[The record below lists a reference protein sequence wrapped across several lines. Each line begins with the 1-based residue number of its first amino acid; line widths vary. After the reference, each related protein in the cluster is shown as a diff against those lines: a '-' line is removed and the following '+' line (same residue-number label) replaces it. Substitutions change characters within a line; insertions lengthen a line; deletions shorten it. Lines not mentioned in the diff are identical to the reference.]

1 MKAPLEWLKEYVE
14 INVSTEELC
23 EIMAMH
29 GLCTEEVTTAY
40 AEQDGVVIGRLMEIT
55 KHPNA
60 DKLQVCRVDVGKT
73 VLQIVTGASNVYEG
87 MICPVA
93 TNGALLPTG
102 KKIVSG
108 ELRGEKSSGMLCSGQ
123 ELLVQEEDIKNAG
136 VDGILD
142 MGEGYAA
149 QIGQPFFGA
158 IGLDG
163 EVIDFEISANRADCM
178 SIIGIAREIAAALG
192 TKLTLP
198 EIHVEPDSSRKAC
211 DYVKADIEDYDLC
224 PRYTARVFEEIK
236 VTDSP
241 TWMQRRLQAAG
252 VRPISSIVD
261 ITNYVML
268 ELGQPLHA
276 FDYSC
281 IQNGHIIVR
290 RAKENEETT
299 TLDGRKHVLHPDI
312 LCIADEKGAVG
323 LAGVMGG
330 ENSEITENTRMVLLE
345 SAKFDGANIR
355 HTSKE
360 LGIFSEAAARY
371 TKGTDEVNA
380 EIASVRAA
388 QLLQAIGCGKVLK
401 GMVDVKRE
409 EIQPRVILVRPC
421 RVNDLLGTNLPEEVM
436 IECLHRELIEVELN
450 DDLEMV
456 CTIPHYRQ
464 DILLEEDVIEEI
476 AKVYGYDNIP
486 MEEME
491 GVLSGGG
498 LTRAQ
503 KLKQQVRQT
512 MASMGCFETMSFAFI
527 GETLFDNAGFSK
539 EDSRRD
545 CVKIINPLSEE
556 YALMRTT
563 LIPSI
568 LPGVALN
575 MKNKIYHAPLFEIS
589 NVYLKQEEGCLPKQ
603 KSHLCIGACGEAFFE
618 IKGMLELLRKE
629 LGCTEELEYRA
640 EGPEY
645 YHPGRKAGIYL
656 KGEKIGEMGELHPDV
671 LEKQDMDK
679 RACVAEIDLD
689 ALIAASGEE
698 KQYQPLPKYPAL
710 ERDMAMTV
718 DKKTQSGPIM
728 ETMKKIGGALLERVE
743 LFDVYEGDQIEA
755 GKKSMAFSLTF
766 RAQDRT
772 LKDEEANALFDAMV
786 EKIETQ
792 YGALLRKA

>member
-1 MKAPLEWLKEYVE
+1 MRAPLEWLKEYVE
-14 INVSTEELC
+14 IEVPTEELC

-29 GLCTEEVTTAY
+29 GLCTEEITTAY
-40 AEQDGVVIGRLMEIT
+40 AEQAGVVVGKLLEIQ

-60 DKLQVCRVDVGKT
+60 DKLKICKVDIGKA
-73 VLQIVTGASNVYEG
+73 VVQIVTGAPNVYEG

-93 TNGALLPTG
+93 TDGSLLPTG
-102 KKIVSG
+102 QKIVSG
-108 ELRGEKSSGMLCSGQ
+108 ELRGEQSCGMLCSGQ
-123 ELLVQEEDIKNAG
+123 ELLVYEEDIKNAS

-142 MGEGYAA
+142 MGEKYGG
-149 QIGQPFFGA
+149 QIGRPFFEA
-158 IGLDG
+158 IGMDG

-178 SIIGIAREIAAALG
+178 SILGIAREIAAALG
-192 TKLTLP
+192 SRLTLP
-198 EIHVEPDSSRKAC
+198 DIHVDPDSEKSAY
-211 DYVKADIEDYDLC
+211 DFVKVDVEDPLLC
-224 PRYTARVFEEIK
+224 PRYTARVFEAIQ

-241 TWMQRRLQAAG
+241 VWMQRRLRAAG
-252 VRPISSIVD
+252 IRPISSIVD

-281 IQNGHIIVR
+281 IRNGHIIVR
-290 RAKENEETT
+290 RAKEKERTV
-299 TLDGRKHVLHPDI
+299 TLDGKEHVLHPDI
-312 LCIADEKGAVG
+312 LCIADEEGAVG

-380 EIASVRAA
+380 EIASIRAA

-401 GMVDVKRE
+401 GMIDCKQNE
-409 EIQPRVILVRPC
+409 CKPRTIVVRPS
-421 RVNDLLGTNLPEEVM
+421 RVNALLGTNLPEEVM
-436 IECLHRELIEVELN
+436 VECLHREQIGVEFN
-450 DDLEMV
+450 DEQKMI

-491 GVLSGGG
+491 GILSGGG
-498 LTRAQ
+498 LTKEQ
-503 KLKQQVRQT
+503 QLKKKARNAL
-512 MASMGCFETMSFAFI
+512 ASMGCYETMSYAFI
-527 GETLFDNAGFSK
+527 GEMLFDKAGFAK

-575 MKNKIYHAPLFEIS
+575 MKNKIYDAPLFEIS
-589 NVYLKQEEGCLPKQ
+589 NIYQKQEDGGLPEQ
-603 KSHLCIGACGEAFFE
+603 RSHLCIGACGEAFFE
-618 IKGMLELLRKE
+618 IKGMLELLAKE
-629 LGCTEELEYRA
+629 LGCAEELEYRA

-656 KGEKIGEMGELHPDV
+656 GGNQIGEMGELHPDV

-679 RACVAEIDLD
+679 RACVAEVDLD
-689 ALIAASGEE
+689 GLIAASGAE

-710 ERDMAMTV
+710 ERDMALTV
-718 DKKTQSGPIM
+718 DKKILAGPILD
-728 ETMKKIGGALLERVE
+728 TLRKTGGEILERVE
-743 LFDVYEGDQIEA
+743 LFDIYEGDQIET
-755 GKKSMAFSLTF
+755 GKKSMAFRLTF

-786 EKIETQ
+786 QEIETQ